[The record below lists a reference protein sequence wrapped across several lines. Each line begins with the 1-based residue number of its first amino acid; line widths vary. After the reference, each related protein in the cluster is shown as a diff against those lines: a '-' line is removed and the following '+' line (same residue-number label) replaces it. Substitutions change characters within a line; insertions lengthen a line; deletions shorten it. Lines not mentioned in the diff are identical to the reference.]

1 MEKRNLTLSL
11 PYPLIRK
18 AKEMAVR
25 EDRSLNDYAREA
37 IAEKINRSAGF
48 AKARER
54 QLRYLKKGFK
64 LGTQGRRP
72 AERETLHERR

>member
-11 PYPLIRK
+11 SYSLIRK

-25 EDRSLNDYAREA
+25 EERSLNDYAREA
-37 IAEKINRSAGF
+37 IAEKIERSAGF

-54 QLRYLKKGFK
+54 QLRYLKKGFPM
-64 LGTQGRRP
+64 GTNGKKP
-72 AERETLHERR
+72 AERRELHERS

>member
-18 AKEMAVR
+18 AKEMAIR
-25 EDRSLNDYAREA
+25 EQRTLNEYVREA
-37 IAEKINRSAGF
+37 ISEKIERSSGF

-54 QLRYLKKGFK
+54 QLKYLKNGFT
-64 LGTQGRRP
+64 LGTRGKRTSTRDD
-72 AERETLHERR
+72 LHERS